1 MRNKIYSILLVLVA
15 LVCAYYSASFFGK
28 IYNDLFPNELN
39 SGWIGGGQSLYFL
52 RGISLSLLFFM
63 IMFTYPWVFKTV
75 RKTMWFLIPIAL
87 WEIAF
92 DPDKIYIP
100 IILSL
105 IGFSLAWLVRK
116 GISKFRH
123 HNLPMVINK

>member
-1 MRNKIYSILLVLVA
+1 MRNKIYPVLLILA
-15 LVCAYYSASFFGK
+15 AFIFAYYSAGFFGK
-28 IYNDLFPNELN
+28 IYNNLFPTELN
-39 SGWIGGGQSLYFL
+39 SGWIGGGPSLYFL

-63 IMFTYPWVFKTV
+63 ILFTYPWVFKTI
-75 RKTMWFLIPIAL
+75 RKTMWFIVPIGL

-105 IGFSLAWLVRK
+105 IGFSLAWLLRK
-116 GISKFRH
+116 IFVRH